1 MSVKLY
7 FNFRKSTNLKSNN
20 DFLRNGGIV
29 LKGNNGS
36 TVFLIHGLTGTP
48 REMSFLAR
56 YFNNK
61 GYAVVCPLLANHG
74 KPIEIL
80 KNTKWQDCYQSVRD
94 AFVKITSGN
103 GRIFASGLSM
113 GALLALLL
121 AEEFPER
128 IAVVSCLSPTL
139 FYDGWNTPRIRC
151 LLPLVHFTRLDRF
164 FYFKEEPPYG
174 IKNEAIRSLVHRY
187 YSRADLHDVEN
198 ISRFGYPYFPVS
210 LLNEMRLLTKYI
222 SRRLARIVTPV
233 QLIQA
238 KDDDMT
244 SVKNSQFIYDRIKSE
259 IKEIVLLYN
268 SYHII
273 TADQER
279 DKVAEAMGNFF
290 NRIGNGSAYNN
301 KDFQENLSNA

>member
-7 FNFRKSTNLKSNN
+7 FNFKKSANLKSNN
-20 DFLRNGGIV
+20 DFLRKGGIV

-36 TVFLIHGLTGTP
+36 TVLLIHGLTGAP
-48 REMSFLAR
+48 YEMNFLAR
-56 YFNNK
+56 FLNDK
-61 GYAVVCPLLANHG
+61 GYAVVCPVLANHG
-74 KPIEIL
+74 GPLEIL

-94 AFVKITSGN
+94 AFVKIASGN

-128 IAVVSCLSPTL
+128 IAAVSCLSPTL
-139 FYDGWNTPRIRC
+139 FYDGWNAPWYQC
-151 LLPLVHFTRLDRF
+151 FLPLASHTFLKHI
-164 FYFKEEPPYG
+164 FYFKEDPPYG
-174 IKNEAIRSLVHRY
+174 IKNERVRQLVHKY
-187 YSRADLHDVEN
+187 YSKARIYDIEDVA
-198 ISRFGYPYFPVS
+198 RYGYPYFPVT
-210 LLNEMRLLTKYI
+210 LLHQLHLLVKYLSKRLKDI
-222 SRRLARIVTPV
+222 NVPV

-238 KDDDMT
+238 KDDDVT

-259 IKEIVLLYN
+259 IKEIVILYN

-290 NRIGNGSAYNN
+290 NRISNG
-301 KDFQENLSNA
+301 